1 MAVTKWF
8 TGSVLLILAATAY
21 AHAHLTAAVPAEGS
35 AGKAPQQVV
44 LTFSEAARITSMT
57 LQREGKEPHKLALLP
72 AEVAARITVPLPK
85 LSPGKY
91 TLSWRV
97 VGGDGHIVPGALH
110 FTVVESAAPGGSAGG
125 A

>member
-1 MAVTKWF
+1 
-8 TGSVLLILAATAY
+8 
-21 AHAHLTAAVPAEGS
+21 E
-35 AGKAPQQVV
+35 
-44 LTFSEAARITSMT
+44 
-57 LQREGKEPHKLALLP
+57 EPHKLTPLP

-97 VGGDGHIVPGALH
+97 VGDDGHIVPGTLH
-110 FTVVESAAPGGSAGG
+110 FTVVESAASSGKGG

>member
-8 TGSVLLILAATAY
+8 IGSVFFVLAATAY

-44 LTFSEAARITSMT
+44 LTFSEAGRITSMT
-57 LQREGKEPHKLALLP
+57 LQREGQEPHKLTPLP

-110 FTVVESAAPGGSAGG
+110 FTVVESAAPGASGG
-125 A
+125 G

>member
-8 TGSVLLILAATAY
+8 TGSVLFVLVATAY

-35 AGKAPQQVV
+35 AAKAPQQVV
-44 LTFSEAARITSMT
+44 LTFSEAVRITSMT
-57 LQREGKEPHKLALLP
+57 LQREGEEPHKLTPLP

-91 TLSWRV
+91 TLSWRA
-97 VGGDGHIVPGALH
+97 VGDDGHIVPGALH
-110 FTVVESAAPGGSAGG
+110 FTVVESAGPGGSGGG